1 MYQIFLKFYLTFNSS
16 KYIFALFWCN
26 QFQKFVEKLFESGL
40 IVFWVVYF
48 ELRIAPLFTYCCS
61 FPNKSPGDHKWTA
74 NLKLIRYSNLSKT
87 KHFSQSF
94 KNIESTTLI
103 TKEEKIQCQIL
114 FQTFDI
120 FIANKKYKTS
130 KHSRLFFYTHCTM
143 GYKCFDSCGDTKYA
157 NCSR

>member
-1 MYQIFLKFYLTFNSS
+1 MCSDMFRYKKSSTKHNLAYVKLCFVKDFLKFYVTLSFS
-16 KYIFALFWCN
+16 KYIFALFWSN
-26 QFQKFVEKLFESGL
+26 QFLKFVEKFFESGL

-103 TKEEKIQCQIL
+103 TKEEKNSMPNSAQKIWYFQC
-114 FQTFDI
+114 
-120 FIANKKYKTS
+120 K
-130 KHSRLFFYTHCTM
+130 
-143 GYKCFDSCGDTKYA
+143 
-157 NCSR
+157 

>member
-1 MYQIFLKFYLTFNSS
+1 MFCTGFFCKFKKRLISLKLFG
-16 KYIFALFWCN
+16 FA
-26 QFQKFVEKLFESGL
+26 VFESGL

-48 ELRIAPLFTYCCS
+48 ELMRIAPLFTYCCS

-103 TKEEKIQCQIL
+103 TKEEKKSMPNSVQKI
-114 FQTFDI
+114 DI
-120 FIANKKYKTS
+120 FNANKKHELIKGQNTVS
-130 KHSRLFFYTHCTM
+130 FFYTHCTM

-157 NCSR
+157 NCSC